1 MSDQSRDSAIINA
14 VQDERL
20 SSHGERIDRLETAMA
35 TVLENQASMTA
46 NLDSLTT
53 LLSGGIDFMK
63 KGFSVVVLVIA
74 AGLGVDATGMI

>member
-1 MSDQSRDSAIINA
+1 MSADDLQNHRLDS
-14 VQDERL
+14 VEERTAK
-20 SSHGERIDRLETAMA
+20 LEAAMT

-53 LLSGGIDFMK
+53 LLGGGIDFMK

>member
-74 AGLGVDATGMI
+74 AGLGVDAAGMI

>member
-1 MSDQSRDSAIINA
+1 MGEDDLQNHRLDS
-14 VQDERL
+14 VEERTAK
-20 SSHGERIDRLETAMA
+20 LEAAMT

-53 LLSGGIDFMK
+53 LLGGGIDFMK

>member
-1 MSDQSRDSAIINA
+1 MGQDDLQNHRLDS
-14 VQDERL
+14 VEERTAK
-20 SSHGERIDRLETAMA
+20 LETAMT

-46 NLDSLTT
+46 NLDALTT
-53 LLSGGIDFMK
+53 LLGGGIDFMK

>member
-1 MSDQSRDSAIINA
+1 MSNQSRDSAIINA

>member
-1 MSDQSRDSAIINA
+1 MGQDDLQNHRLDS
-14 VQDERL
+14 VEERTAK
-20 SSHGERIDRLETAMA
+20 LEAAMT

-46 NLDSLTT
+46 NLDALTT
-53 LLSGGIDFMK
+53 LLGGGIDFMK

>member
-1 MSDQSRDSAIINA
+1 MTEDALQNHRLDS
-14 VQDERL
+14 VEERTAK
-20 SSHGERIDRLETAMA
+20 LEAAMT

-46 NLDSLTT
+46 NLDALTT
-53 LLSGGIDFMK
+53 LLGGGIDFMK

>member
-1 MSDQSRDSAIINA
+1 MSQDDLQNHRLDS
-14 VQDERL
+14 VEERTAK
-20 SSHGERIDRLETAMA
+20 LETAMT
-35 TVLENQASMTA
+35 TVLENQAAMTA

-53 LLSGGIDFMK
+53 LLGGGIDFMK

>member
-1 MSDQSRDSAIINA
+1 MAEQSRESAIVNA

-20 SSHGERIDRLETAMA
+20 TSHEARIDRLENAMT

-53 LLSGGIDFMK
+53 LLGGGIDFMK